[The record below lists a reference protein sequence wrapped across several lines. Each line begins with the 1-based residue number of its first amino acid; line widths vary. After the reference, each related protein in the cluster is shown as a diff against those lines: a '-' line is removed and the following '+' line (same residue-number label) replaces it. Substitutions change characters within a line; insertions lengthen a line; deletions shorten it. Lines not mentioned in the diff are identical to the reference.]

1 MDRINKMKIIFIK
14 ISQLI
19 IYFHKLLVLEVQE
32 IQILEDNDKIGIIMV
47 NYRWKEF
54 NFNEII
60 EIILK
65 NKLYNNIY
73 FFIKFIKNNLN
84 FTKIIKIYLSI
95 ILYFSLE
102 T

>member
-1 MDRINKMKIIFIK
+1 MYKMDRINKMKMIFIK

-32 IQILEDNDKIGIIMV
+32 MLILGDKDKIGIIMV

-54 NFNEII
+54 NINEII

-65 NKLYNNIY
+65 NKLYNY
-73 FFIKFIKNNLN
+73 FF
-84 FTKIIKIYLSI
+84 
-95 ILYFSLE
+95 
-102 T
+102 